1 MTFDKFT
8 IKAQEA
14 VQEAVN
20 TAQQAGQQAIEPV
33 HLLQGILV
41 KSRDV
46 TNFIFQK
53 LGVNAMQIEK
63 LVQEELKHLPH
74 VEGGQ
79 PYFSNDT
86 NKVLERAVADSQKMG
101 DEFVSVEPVLLALVE
116 VNTTVSR
123 ILKDAGCTEQEM
135 KKAIDELRQGQKVQ
149 SASGDEN
156 YQALSKYARNL
167 IDAARQG
174 KLDPV
179 IGRDEEIRRVLQIL
193 SRRTKNNPILIGEPG
208 TGKTAIVE
216 GLAERIVRGDVPE
229 NLKNKQLYSLDMGAL
244 IAGAKYKGE
253 FEERLKS
260 VIKEVT
266 NAQGNI
272 ILFIDEIHT
281 LVGAGGG
288 EGAMDAANILKPALA
303 RGALRA
309 IGATT
314 LNEYQKYFEKDKA
327 LERRFQTVMV
337 NEPDEI
343 DAISILRGLKERYE
357 NHHKVRI
364 TDDACIAA
372 VKLSE
377 RYISDRFLPDK
388 AIDLMDEAAAKLR
401 MERDSVPEELDEI
414 TRHLKQLE
422 IEREAIKRENDTD
435 KIQQLDKEI
444 AELKEKEHQFRAK
457 WEAEKGLVNKI
468 QQDKQEIEN
477 LKFEADKAER
487 EGNYGKV
494 AEIRY
499 GKLKELQ
506 DDIKK
511 IQEQLKSTQGGEA
524 MVREEVTADD
534 IAEVVSRW
542 TGIPVTRMMQ
552 SEREKLLHLEEE
564 LHKRVVGQ
572 DEAIKA
578 VADAVRRSRAG
589 LQDPK
594 RPIASFIFLGTTGTG
609 KTELAKAL
617 AEYLFNDENMMTRI
631 DMSEYQEKFSV
642 TRLIGAPPGYV
653 GYDEG
658 GQLTEAVRRKPYSVV
673 LFDEI
678 EKAHPDVF
686 NILLQVLDDG
696 RLTDNKGRTVNFK
709 NTIIIMTSNLGSQY
723 IQQRFE
729 NLNDSNRKEVID
741 DTKKN
746 VMEMLKKTIRPEFL
760 NRIDDIIMF
769 LPLTQTQI
777 AQVVTLQMNR
787 VKKMLEPQGFE
798 LKWTPASIDYLA
810 KVGYDPEFGARPVK
824 RAIQD
829 YVLNDLSKKIL
840 AEEVKRDKPII
851 VDANGAGMQF
861 RN

>member
-20 TAQQAGQQAIEPV
+20 IAQRNGQQTIEPV
-33 HLLQGILV
+33 HLLSGILE
-41 KSRDV
+41 KATDV
-46 TNFIFQK
+46 TNYIFQK
-53 LGVNAMQIEK
+53 LGMNGQQIAM
-63 LVQEELKHLPH
+63 LLRQEMQHLPR
-74 VEGGQ
+74 VQGGSQ
-79 PYFSNDT
+79 PYLSNETNQILMNAEDT
-86 NKVLERAVADSQKMG
+86 AKKMG
-101 DEFVSVEPVLLALVE
+101 DEFVSVEPILLAIVQG
-116 VNTTVSR
+116 NSTAAR
-123 ILKDAGCTEQEM
+123 ILKDAGANAKDM
-135 KKAIDELRQGQKVQ
+135 LAAIQALRQGQNVKSQ
-149 SASGDEN
+149 SADDN
-156 YQALSKYARNL
+156 YQSLEKYAKNL
-167 IDAARQG
+167 VEQARSG

-244 IAGAKYKGE
+244 VAGAKYKGE

-266 NAQGNI
+266 NANGQI

-303 RGALRA
+303 RGELRA

-337 NEPDEI
+337 NEPDEV
-343 DAISILRGLKERYE
+343 DAISILRGIKERYE

-364 TDDACIAA
+364 QDDACIAA

-422 IEREAIKRENDTD
+422 IEREAIKRENDQP

-444 AELKEKEHQFRAK
+444 AELKDQEHDFRAK
-457 WEAEKGLVNKI
+457 WEGEKALVNKI

-477 LKFEADKAER
+477 LKFEAERMER
-487 EGNYGKV
+487 EGNYERV

-499 GKLKELQ
+499 SKLKALE

-511 IQEQLKSTQGGEA
+511 IQEQLKSTQGGAA

-542 TGIPVTRMMQ
+542 TGIPVSRMMQ

-564 LHKRVVGQ
+564 LHKRVIGQ
-572 DEAIKA
+572 DEAITA
-578 VADAVRRSRAG
+578 VSDAVRRSRAG

-594 RPIASFIFLGTTGTG
+594 RPIASFIFLGTTGVG

-617 AEYLFNDENMMTRI
+617 AEYLFNDESMMTRI

-686 NILLQVLDDG
+686 NTLLQVLDDG
-696 RLTDNKGRTVNFK
+696 RLTDNKGRVVNFK
-709 NTIIIMTSNLGSQY
+709 NTIIIMTSNAS
-723 IQQRFE
+723 R
-729 NLNDSNRKEVID
+729 
-741 DTKKN
+741 
-746 VMEMLKKTIRPEFL
+746 EMLRKTFRPEFL
-760 NRIDDIIMF
+760 NRIDDIITF
-769 LPLTQTQI
+769 KPLTQEQI
-777 AQVVTLQMNR
+777 AEVVELQMKR
-787 VKKMLEPQGFE
+787 VKKMLESQGFE
-798 LKWTPASIDYLA
+798 LRWTPAAIQYLA

-829 YVLNDLSKKIL
+829 YVLNELSKKIL
-840 AEEVKRDKPII
+840 AEEVSREKPITI
-851 VDANGAGMQF
+851 DYSEANGIEF
-861 RN
+861 KNL